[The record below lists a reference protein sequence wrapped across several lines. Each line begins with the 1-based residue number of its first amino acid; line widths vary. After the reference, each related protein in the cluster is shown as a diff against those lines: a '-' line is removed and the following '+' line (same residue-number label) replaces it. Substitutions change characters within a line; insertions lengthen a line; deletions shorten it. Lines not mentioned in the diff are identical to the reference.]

1 MKNIELLKT
10 NRDLEDYTLSRA
22 GTLPNGLLYNL
33 HPESNLFKVLKT
45 LFTGY
50 RDVYLTLEKVLNQL
64 YTLNEDNYY
73 LDELLRK
80 YGLPNIL
87 FPNINSNKEKVFA
100 IQTMKLVPF
109 LLTKKDFE
117 DFLLL
122 LGYKII
128 IYPSTAIKKHKTFNY
143 RFPVTFSNSITKK
156 DKLTFLVYVEENN
169 KSSQEF
175 NNIGDAFNIGFVN
188 IENNLEKVKKILEY
202 IKPCYIKFI
211 YINSTIKNFY
221 NL

>member
-1 MKNIELLKT
+1 MKNIELLTT
-10 NRDLEDYTLSRA
+10 NRSLEDYVLSRA
-22 GTLPNGLLYNL
+22 TTLPSGLIYNL

-45 LFTGY
+45 LFSGH
-50 RDVYLTLEKVLNQL
+50 RDIYLILEKVLNGL
-64 YTLNEDNYY
+64 YTITEDNYY
-73 LDELLRK
+73 LDELLQK

-87 FPNINSNKEKVFA
+87 FPTVNSNKEKVFA
-100 IQTMKLVPF
+100 INTMKLIPF

-122 LGYKII
+122 LGYKIK

-211 YINSTIKNFY
+211 YIDATIKNFY